1 MLNNFFKNITL
12 EWEWIMQKLGLILF
26 LTLIGITQPSHAGFV
41 SILPV
46 GSSLDADP
54 ILDVETSPGATIIF
68 DIILDTTGNTG
79 YVTTLTYNLFWD
91 DNELEL
97 ILEDSVSPPSP
108 PRTGG
113 GFNTEGP
120 SERKITS
127 HYAPDV
133 VVPTQEYLVS
143 RWSFLVLI
151 GLNNDGMID
160 VVLKAFTEEG
170 ANEFGPVNFDSSFE
184 NQGLEVQP
192 IPAVPVPAAFWLF
205 GTALIGFIGI
215 SRRTKVA

>member
-1 MLNNFFKNITL
+1 M

-26 LTLIGITQPSHAGFV
+26 LTLIGITQPSHAGYF
-41 SILPV
+41 SILPA
-46 GSSLDADP
+46 GSSLDADS
-54 ILDVETSPGATIIF
+54 ILDVETSPGATSIF

-79 YVTTLTYNLFWD
+79 DVTTLTYNLFWD

-133 VVPTQEYLVS
+133 VTPNQLYLVS
-143 RWSFLVLI
+143 RWSFLVLN
-151 GLNNDGMID
+151 GLNNDGLID
-160 VVLKAFTEEG
+160 VVLTASTEENVLG
-170 ANEFGPVNFDSSFE
+170 SFNSSFE

-192 IPAVPVPAAFWLF
+192 IPAVPVPAAVWLF
-205 GTALIGFIGI
+205 GTALIGFVGM
-215 SRRTKVA
+215 SRRRKVA

>member
-1 MLNNFFKNITL
+1 
-12 EWEWIMQKLGLILF
+12 MQKLGLILF
-26 LTLIGITQPSHAGFV
+26 LTLIGITQPSHAGYF
-41 SILPV
+41 SILPA
-46 GSSLDADP
+46 GSSLDADS
-54 ILDVETSPGATIIF
+54 ILDVETSPGATSIF

-79 YVTTLTYNLFWD
+79 NVTTLTYNLFWD

-127 HYAPDV
+127 HYAPGV
-133 VVPTQEYLVS
+133 VTPNQLYLVS
-143 RWSFLVLI
+143 RWSFLVLN
-151 GLNNDGMID
+151 GLNNDGLID
-160 VVLKAFTEEG
+160 VVLTASTEENVLG
-170 ANEFGPVNFDSSFE
+170 SFNSSFA

-192 IPAVPVPAAFWLF
+192 IPAVPVPAAVWLF
-205 GTALIGFIGI
+205 GTALVGFIGV
-215 SRRTKVA
+215 SRRRKVA